1 METLARTGAPVTLV
15 VFSNSVFG
23 WIKAGQNSGFGQRY
37 FSVDFSQTNHAR
49 VAEPF
54 GLKAWRVEDPSQ
66 LRGALAAAIENGGP
80 KLGDVVT
87 QPLQAAAAPVTGGL
101 VDQEGVGSGKYMSVR
116 EDLGYRRT

>member
-1 METLARTGAPVTLV
+1 MFFFFFKQKTAYEMRISDWSSDVCSSDPLV

-49 VAEPF
+49 VAEAF

-66 LRGALAAAIENGGP
+66 LRGALAAAIEHGGP
-80 KLGDVVT
+80 TLDRQST
-87 QPLQAAAAPVTGGL
+87 RLN
-101 VDQEGVGSGKYMSVR
+101 SSH
-116 EDLGYRRT
+116 